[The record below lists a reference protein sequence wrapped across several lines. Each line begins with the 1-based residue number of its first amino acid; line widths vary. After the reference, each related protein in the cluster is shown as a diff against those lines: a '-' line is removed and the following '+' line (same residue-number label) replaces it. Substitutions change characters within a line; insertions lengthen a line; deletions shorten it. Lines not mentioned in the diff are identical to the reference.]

1 MSSDIRVSLVVLNWN
16 GRRFLEP
23 CLSSLFGQT
32 FLDFEIVLV
41 DNGSNDGSI
50 EFLETYFAPYLTPDS
65 RPFLK
70 LVKLNHNTGFAG
82 GNLAGLAAC
91 NLVSCYIA
99 TLNNDTI
106 AAPDWLE
113 KLVTALAETAA
124 SSVITKW
131 AAACGPMLFASS
143 QSDGVPTIA
152 AAGIEV
158 YRNGLAM
165 DGKVGQPLDERET
178 ATREI
183 FGPCAGAAVYDR
195 RALNEVGFFD
205 PAFFAYLEDADLAWR
220 LRLAGWR
227 TLYVPQAQV
236 WHEYSGTSGQNSPF
250 KNFQLGR
257 NRVWTILKNMPGRL
271 LLRHLPAILLYD
283 FAASLY
289 TLRQGNRNAALG
301 RLAALKPKDLRRVW
315 QQRRQIQK
323 QRTANLT
330 EIEAWLLP
338 NPPLL
343 GNVRLRQKV
352 NKLAKMG

>member
-1 MSSDIRVSLVVLNWN
+1 MSNDVQVSLIVLNWN

-41 DNGSNDGSI
+41 DNGSNDGSV
-50 EFLETYFAPYLTPDS
+50 EFLETQFNPYLTPDS
-65 RPFLK
+65 KPSFK
-70 LVKLNHNTGFAG
+70 LVKLTHNTGFAG
-82 GNLAGLAAC
+82 GNLAGLAVC
-91 NLVSCYIA
+91 NPASRYIA

-106 AAPDWLE
+106 AAPGWLE
-113 KLVTALAETAA
+113 KLVAALDAQMSAVVTT
-124 SSVITKW
+124 SW
-131 AAACGPMLFASS
+131 AAACGPMLFTSS

-152 AAGIEV
+152 AAGIEI

-178 ATREI
+178 ATREV
-183 FGPCAGAAVYDR
+183 FGPCAGAALYNR
-195 RALNEVGFFD
+195 RALDEVGFFD

-220 LRLAGWR
+220 LRLAGWH

-289 TLRQGNRNAALG
+289 TLREGNRNAALG
-301 RLAALKPKDLRRVW
+301 RLAALKPKELGRVW

-323 QRTANLT
+323 QHTVSLT

-343 GNVRLRQKV
+343 RNVQLRQKV
-352 NKLAKMG
+352 DKLAKMG